1 MTSPQQ
7 LPCSA
12 ALSPSPMPIQV
23 QMGASGEGSLWAAAS
38 VLLTCWLLWA
48 ERVRDVADRS
58 LVEPVEAGA
67 GCKAQEPMV
76 TAAPHLLWQDW
87 GGRGGLRS
95 PQVEVK
101 GPDSSLILRT
111 REDWVWPS
119 SSS

>member
-48 ERVRDVADRS
+48 ERVRNVTDRS
-58 LVEPVEAGA
+58 LVEPVEEGA

-76 TAAPHLLWQDW
+76 AAGPHLLWQDW
-87 GGRGGLRS
+87 GGRGGTL
-95 PQVEVK
+95 V
-101 GPDSSLILRT
+101 
-111 REDWVWPS
+111 PS
-119 SSS
+119 SRSQGSRQLSDPQHQEGLGMA